1 LKSAIPVG
9 NAGKEWKIVNHIEGM
24 VPKNPR
30 AASRSSKAIPKFLY
44 KISWKVQ
51 GLRGVVP
58 EWETA
63 LEVASLLEKLAS
75 SVPNRQICDL
85 I

>member
-1 LKSAIPVG
+1 MENSKSYRRHGPEESRKQHPDPAKRYQNSFTKSVG
-9 NAGKEWKIVNHIEGM
+9 KY
-24 VPKNPR
+24 R
-30 AASRSSKAIPKFLY
+30 
-44 KISWKVQ
+44 